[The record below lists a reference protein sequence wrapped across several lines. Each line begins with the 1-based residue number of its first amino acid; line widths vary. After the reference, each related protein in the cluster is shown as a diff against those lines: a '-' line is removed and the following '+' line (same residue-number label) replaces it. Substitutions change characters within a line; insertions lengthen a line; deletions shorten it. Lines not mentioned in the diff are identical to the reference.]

1 MKKNS
6 SPQKEKAL
14 LCARL
19 VLLIPLLSLS
29 VSLPYILGA
38 VMGYPGF
45 AYQKVWAWGGQT
57 AVVMGLMLDV
67 LLILLIITSIK
78 RYIIRK
84 RIS

>member
-6 SPQKEKAL
+6 FPKKEKAL

-29 VSLPYILGA
+29 VSLPYILDA

-57 AVVMGLMLDV
+57 AVVMGLLLNV

-78 RYIIRK
+78 RYIIK
-84 RIS
+84 RRNS